1 MDNLIK
7 KLQYR
12 SNHRGTKEMDLLI
25 GGFATENLKKMTL
38 EELKE
43 FEILLNFTDKELS
56 SWLVDNKKNN
66 DLENFSISCKI
77 KEFKLKF

>member
-1 MDNLIK
+1 
-7 KLQYR
+7 
-12 SNHRGTKEMDLLI
+12 MDLLI

-66 DLENFSISCKI
+66 DLENFSISSKI

>member
-1 MDNLIK
+1 MNNLIK

-12 SNHRGTKEMDLLI
+12 SSHRGTKEMDLLI

-66 DLENFSISCKI
+66 DLENFSISNKI